1 MSPQNSS
8 TEWGDMLDEMQRD
21 KEASAGTRKYW
32 QPPSDK
38 EGTFPIRI
46 LPPLRSK
53 GEKKFYFKHQ
63 IHWVDRI
70 PYECLGQ
77 DLVDKNGVAHKAEDC
92 PICSFVKKLYRTSE
106 KNTDG
111 WKLAGELRAKDRYDY
126 RVVVRSTPEQQ
137 SDETKPV
144 FFETG
149 STIFEM
155 LFHIMKETD
164 FGIIVDP
171 KNGRDF
177 NLVKKGLKRQS
188 RYDQSL
194 PSPNVSPIFPDA
206 AKLKAMLDNAI
217 KLDYSSLIEFTS
229 AVEMDKGLHAYIG
242 GEPATKQLAP
252 RPRASEPTAD
262 GEFPESSKAD
272 DGTPDSTST
281 PGNEDAAID
290 DILKEFN

>member
-1 MSPQNSS
+1 LSIKGIKKKSLVSEAYMSPQNSS

-111 WKLAGELRAKDRYDY
+111 WKLAGELRAKDRYDPPQSNRPMKLNQY
-126 RVVVRSTPEQQ
+126 FSKLVVP
-137 SDETKPV
+137 
-144 FFETG
+144 
-149 STIFEM
+149 
-155 LFHIMKETD
+155 
-164 FGIIVDP
+164 
-171 KNGRDF
+171 
-177 NLVKKGLKRQS
+177 
-188 RYDQSL
+188 
-194 PSPNVSPIFPDA
+194 
-206 AKLKAMLDNAI
+206 
-217 KLDYSSLIEFTS
+217 
-229 AVEMDKGLHAYIG
+229 
-242 GEPATKQLAP
+242 
-252 RPRASEPTAD
+252 
-262 GEFPESSKAD
+262 SSKCF
-272 DGTPDSTST
+272 SIS
-281 PGNEDAAID
+281 
-290 DILKEFN
+290 

>member
-1 MSPQNSS
+1 MSPQNV
-8 TEWGDMLDEMQRD
+8 EWSEMLDEMQKD
-21 KEASAGTRKYW
+21 KEASSIAKKYW

-46 LPPLRSK
+46 LPPLK
-53 GEKKFYFKHQ
+53 GKSEKKFYFKHQ

-70 PYECLGQ
+70 PFECLGQ
-77 DLVDKNGVAHKAEDC
+77 DLVDKNGKEHKAEEC
-92 PICSFVKKLYRTSE
+92 PICVYVKKLYRTSE

-111 WKLAGELRAKDRYDY
+111 WKLAGELRSKDRYDY
-126 RVVVRSTPEQQ
+126 RIIIRNTPDQA

-171 KNGRDF
+171 KVGRDF

-194 PSPNVSPIFPDA
+194 PSPNVTPIFTEV
-206 AKLKAMLDNAI
+206 AKLKTLLDNA
-217 KLDYSSLIEFTS
+217 KTLDYSSLIEFSSTDD
-229 AVEMDKGLHAYIG
+229 MDKALRAYIG
-242 GEPATKQLAP
+242 GEKPAVKPKAQEPTLDAEFPNGPSGDIGMIPATI
-252 RPRASEPTAD
+252 E
-262 GEFPESSKAD
+262 
-272 DGTPDSTST
+272 
-281 PGNEDAAID
+281 EDAID
-290 DILKEFN
+290 DILKEFS